1 MSAWPEL
8 MKTRQIDHEI
18 EMDCNRMK
26 NGFGRTSCAVA
37 ILLLAGLF
45 FETAR
50 AGEDRLPQREGEVPR
65 TTSSVPHIQIGAQA
79 VPELSDRLLERVAKI
94 PGVELR
100 ATVISLPGA
109 KGFWLNEDVKL
120 ARPQAIVGGREF
132 AHLHPDGSLHASLP
146 PERAQEAV
154 RAGWA
159 TMHPWANQRPGWQG
173 FVLIFTPQSSEEVNT
188 VFGLVLD
195 GYNYVTGADY
205 LPQSF

>member
-1 MSAWPEL
+1 
-8 MKTRQIDHEI
+8 MKSEFR
-18 EMDCNRMK
+18 
-26 NGFGRTSCAVA
+26 RTNCAA
-37 ILLLAGLF
+37 AMLLFASLF
-45 FETAR
+45 VETAY
-50 AGEDRLPQREGEVPR
+50 AGEGRLPRREGEVPR
-65 TTSSVPHIQIGAQA
+65 ATKSVPHVQIGAQP
-79 VPELSDRLLERVAKI
+79 VPELSGRLLERVAKI

-120 ARPQAIVGGREF
+120 ERPQAIVGGREF

-146 PERAQEAV
+146 PERAREAV

-159 TMHPWANQRPGWQG
+159 TMHPWATERPGWQG
-173 FVLIFTPQSSEEVNT
+173 FVLIFTPQSPGELDI

-205 LPQSF
+205 VPQSF